1 MNSPDRGGNILVSRF
16 KVMSCRALAAWAV
29 AAALLVSVGAAL
41 GAGAKQPT
49 TAPSTRPDRIGH
61 LIRQLGDD
69 AFEVRESAAAEL
81 SKLGEGIRQRL
92 QEAAGPAN
100 DPEIRARARQLLGM
114 LDPEVEVIG
123 VYEGT
128 CPPDK
133 QRQPGVQ
140 AIGAV
145 TVRLGNVKKAR
156 ILVLTSYEPVVWTVE
171 DPAGRVVRVIA
182 SGYHNQTVQGLD
194 KSIPVTLS
202 SVVSG
207 NVKDWFYGHKKLEE
221 CNDPNDRHNYER
233 LMRRVKELTRQE
245 PKEFQGAYR
254 GSTFEIRD

>member
-1 MNSPDRGGNILVSRF
+1 MNSPDRGGNVLTSHSKAR
-16 KVMSCRALAAWAV
+16 SCQALAGLAI
-29 AAALLVSVGAAL
+29 AAGLLVSVGAAL
-41 GAGAKQPT
+41 GAKPTQPT

-61 LIRQLGDD
+61 LIHQLGDD
-69 AFEVRESAAAEL
+69 AFETRESAAAEL
-81 SKLGEGIRQRL
+81 SKLGEATRQGL

-100 DPEIRARARQLLGM
+100 DPETRVRARQLLGM

-128 CPPDK
+128 CPPGK

-207 NVKDWFYGHKKLEE
+207 NVKDWFYGYKKLEE
-221 CNDPNDRHNYER
+221 CNDPNDRYNCER

-254 GSTFEIRD
+254 GSTFDIKD